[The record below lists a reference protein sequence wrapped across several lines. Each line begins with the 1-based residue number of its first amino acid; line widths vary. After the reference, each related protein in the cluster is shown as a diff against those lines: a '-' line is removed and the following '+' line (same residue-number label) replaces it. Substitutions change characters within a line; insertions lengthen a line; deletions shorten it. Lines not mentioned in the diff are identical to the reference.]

1 LKVGV
6 FMAMSE
12 VDISP
17 QEYIYMAI
25 HMLANRLQI
34 LGDRFDPTISSK
46 QWHVLAVISKFE
58 KKQPNIGDIANVLG
72 TSRQNIKKIA
82 NILQQRGF
90 IRMEKDK
97 NDMRNILLYLTEQ
110 CEAYYKGRE
119 QMEREYLESIFSG
132 LDDDELKN
140 IKSGMTKLLTNI
152 ENLLEE
158 DRNRHET
165 GI

>member
-1 LKVGV
+1 
-6 FMAMSE
+6 MSMSD

-46 QWHVLAVISKFE
+46 QWHVLAVISKFD
-58 KKQPNIGDIANVLG
+58 KKQPNIGDIANVFG

-97 NDMRNILLYLTEQ
+97 NDMRSILLGLTEQ
-110 CEAYYKGRE
+110 CEQYYKGRE
-119 QMEREYLESIFSG
+119 QMEREYLNSVFSG
-132 LDDDELKN
+132 LEDDELN
-140 IKSGMTKLLTNI
+140 NLKSGMSKLLSNL
-152 ENLLEE
+152 ENLLEKGQ
-158 DRNRHET
+158 NLS
-165 GI
+165 

>member
-1 LKVGV
+1 
-6 FMAMSE
+6 MSE

-17 QEYIYMAI
+17 QEYIYMSI

-46 QWHVLAVISKFE
+46 QWHVLAVISKFD

-97 NDMRNILLYLTEQ
+97 NDMRNILLCLTEK
-110 CEAYYKGRE
+110 CGEYYKGRE

-132 LDDDELKN
+132 LNDDELKN
-140 IKSGMTKLLTNI
+140 IKSGMTKLYNNI
-152 ENLLEE
+152 ENMLEK
-158 DRNRHET
+158 DMTRHET
-165 GI
+165 DI

>member
-1 LKVGV
+1 
-6 FMAMSE
+6 MSGI
-12 VDISP
+12 DISP

-46 QWHVLAVISKFE
+46 QWHVLAVISKFDGR
-58 KKQPNIGDIANVLG
+58 QPNIGDVASVLG

-97 NDMRNILLYLTEQ
+97 SDMRNILLNLTEQ
-110 CEAYYKGRE
+110 CDEYYKGRE
-119 QMEREYLESIFSG
+119 QMEHDYLESVFSG
-132 LDDDELKN
+132 LDDDELRSMM
-140 IKSGMTKLLTNI
+140 SGMSKLLGNI
-152 ENLLEE
+152 ESLLE
-158 DRNRHET
+158 RGQN
-165 GI
+165 

>member
-1 LKVGV
+1 
-6 FMAMSE
+6 MSE
-12 VDISP
+12 IDITP

-58 KKQPNIGDIANVLG
+58 KRQPNIGDVASVLG

-82 NILQQRGF
+82 DILQNRGF

-110 CEAYYKGRE
+110 CDEYYKGRE
-119 QMEREYLESIFSG
+119 QLEQEYLESVFSG
-132 LDDDELKN
+132 LEEEALRN
-140 IKSGMTKLLTNI
+140 LMHGMSKLLGNV
-152 ENLLEE
+152 ENLLE
-158 DRNRHET
+158 R
-165 GI
+165 GQGSL

>member
-1 LKVGV
+1 
-6 FMAMSE
+6 MSMSE

-17 QEYIYMAI
+17 QEYIYMSI

-46 QWHVLAVISKFE
+46 QWHVLAVISKFD

-110 CEAYYKGRE
+110 CDEYYKGRE
-119 QMEREYLESIFSG
+119 QMEHEYLESIFFG
-132 LDDDELKN
+132 LNDDEFKN
-140 IKSGMTKLLTNI
+140 LKSGMAKLFNNI

-158 DRNRHET
+158 DRMRHET